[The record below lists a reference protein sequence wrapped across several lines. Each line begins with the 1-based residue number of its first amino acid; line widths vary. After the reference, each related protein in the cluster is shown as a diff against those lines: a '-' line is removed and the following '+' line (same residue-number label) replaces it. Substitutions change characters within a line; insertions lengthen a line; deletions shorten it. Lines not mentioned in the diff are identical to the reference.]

1 MKNRGC
7 VFEVC
12 TSVPSCAIMV
22 FLLHMMS
29 WCMIGSEVVKMVME
43 VKVVVLIMEVIMDE
57 KVEQES
63 VEEMNLEE

>member
-1 MKNRGC
+1 MKYAQ
-7 VFEVC
+7 VC
-12 TSVPSCAIMV
+12 HNG

-29 WCMIGSEVVKMVME
+29 WCMIGSEVVGFMVKMVME